1 MATKNPKHKAKIQE
15 GDTFNPAPFVESF
28 EKLTNSPQKEEKQ
41 KKKVGAPT
49 TFTQHIANVICMR
62 IAEGESL
69 REIVKTE
76 GMPDRTT
83 VYDWLLR
90 HEDFAHQYTR
100 AREEQAD
107 TLADEIL
114 AIADEDPEVDYI
126 RDKHGNVIDIKID
139 SGYVAYQRQRIDS
152 RKWIAMK
159 LKPKKY
165 ADNIKLSG
173 DAENPLEVGT
183 TMLDAFV
190 KKLELKAQ
198 AQNAE

>member
-15 GDTFNPAPFVESF
+15 GDTFNPEPFTESF
-28 EKLTNSPQKEEKQ
+28 EKLTDSPQKEEKQ
-41 KKKVGAPT
+41 KPKIGRPT
-49 TFTQHIANVICMR
+49 IFTQHIANVICTR

-90 HEDFAHQYTR
+90 NETFAHQYTR

-114 AIADEDPEVDYI
+114 AIADEAPEVDYV

-165 ADNIKLSG
+165 GDKLALGG
-173 DAENPLEVGT
+173 DSENPLELGN
-183 TMLDAFV
+183 TMFGELLKNV
-190 KKLELKAQ
+190 ELKLQ
-198 AQNAE
+198 VNNEE

>member
-1 MATKNPKHKAKIQE
+1 MATNNPKHKAKIQE
-15 GDTFNPAPFVESF
+15 GETFNPEPFVESF
-28 EKLTNSPQKEEKQ
+28 EKLTDSPRKEEKQ
-41 KKKVGAPT
+41 KKKMGAPT

-90 HEDFAHQYTR
+90 HEEFANQYTR

-114 AIADEDPEVDYI
+114 AIADEDPEINYI
-126 RDKHGNVIDIKID
+126 RDKHGNVVDIKID

-165 ADNIKLSG
+165 GDKLALGG
-173 DAENPLEVGT
+173 DAENPLELGN
-183 TMLDAFV
+183 TMFGELLKNV
-190 KKLELKAQ
+190 ELKLQ
-198 AQNAE
+198 VKNEQ